1 MILTVSLFFSCKTE
15 TDNYDL
21 EAAALVSETGS
32 GKRNSTAFAVQ
43 TASIV
48 IHYKQK
54 VLKNLDDELYV
65 ASTNDGFERAEAEN
79 KSVEAFT
86 KLNTLAKN
94 YQGFSY
100 DYAVQKDSTIY
111 IYYTRNE
118 VVYSFYKD
126 ANTLSKQ
133 VRGIYGLTC
142 TPPDVLIGQNVVTKW
157 NSSPDGSEN
166 EIPAEFGA
174 VDASYYAN
182 GTGIGTKYSPNAA
195 GDIVFTDGTAA
206 TTKEVRDA
214 TGDQKNTYTT
224 NALAVIIF
232 DHYDAYTGDP
242 NNGKK
247 VIGVG
252 VRAFNTYPNY
262 FNFCWRHETPTP
274 EICNFSGYF
283 GYYELEKLKLFCT
296 YEPSWD
302 RTWSAIYR
310 STCYIDAV
318 KEKCPSL
325 NISERVEDKWYLPCW
340 RELGLTFAKNY
351 KYYQILKDACKEI
364 DNELFNFF
372 NTEGNKFW
380 ANPHQSYLSHGVYA
394 AYIKTGSNYFA
405 LNYTVDGNTNQWQQ
419 CGTETTS
426 EDYNYI
432 LPYRE
437 FK

>member
-157 NSSPDGSEN
+157 NSSPDLGGSELT
-166 EIPAEFGA
+166 AEFGP
-174 VDASYYAN
+174 VNASYYPN
-182 GTGIGTKYSPNAA
+182 GTGIGTKYKPTAE

-252 VRAFNTYPNY
+252 MKACSLFEAEANGASY
-262 FNFCWRHETPTP
+262 FHFVWRLAYGD
-274 EICNFSGYF
+274 ISISGYF
-283 GYYELEKLKLFCT
+283 GYYEWQKLFLIRAGANWDD
-296 YEPSWD
+296 SW
-302 RTWSAIYR
+302 TAMYR
-310 STCYIDAV
+310 ATQYID
-318 KEKCPSL
+318 KLQGKYPDL
-325 NISERVEDKWYLPCW
+325 KISERVKDKWYLPCW
-340 RELGLTFAKNY
+340 RELGLTFAKDY
-351 KYYQILKDACKEI
+351 KFYQILKNACSAI
-364 DNELFNFF
+364 DLSFF
-372 NTEGNKFW
+372 NADGLEFW
-380 ANPHQSYLSHGVYA
+380 ANTLKAESALAAYS
-394 AYIKTGSNYFA
+394 AYIKTGNDWAA
-405 LNYTVDGNTNQWQQ
+405 LKYDDNDGQWKKTEDTGGGGYCYT
-419 CGTETTS
+419 
-426 EDYNYI
+426 